1 MKKKTALSIL
11 LAAALAVSLAGCAK
25 TEKTEETPAPAAE
38 PEQITQETARLNG
51 GLTLTVPE
59 EYADL
64 VLVDTPENDPDGMLF
79 SVSEKASVDAAAA
92 DGQDDWGAGWLF
104 GISRISEEKL
114 HEMLCW
120 DMSGAEVFAKD
131 AEGNYY
137 LYNHPTDVRLYR
149 QGEIDAAATEQW
161 SKLNEWAA
169 AAADTLLADN
179 AGLAAYTRGNSML
192 DMYLARA
199 AYQQDTIYTLTT
211 FLSDALAPNGMDAA
225 PYVERLMDYAS
236 CEAADASETPAGA
249 FLTLDYPEDGMRY
262 DFFLA
267 EGMENYVREIGYN
280 GESLLKLTYADD
292 TKASAVVQEWFDA
305 LAEANGVS
313 PMLGRWAEKIAGRG
327 LITIMG
333 GENGTYDVQIDWRSS
348 AAERYLWEM
357 TATEQEDGSLRY
369 ENGRHVIRTFTS
381 DTEYTDAE
389 QYTNGTG
396 TFTLNSA
403 NEIMWQDDVDHAG
416 DDTVFISVD

>member
-1 MKKKTALSIL
+1 MKKKTVLSIL
-11 LAAALAVSLAGCAK
+11 LAAALAVSLTGCAK

-51 GLTLTVPE
+51 GLTLTIPE

-137 LYNHPTDVRLYR
+137 LYTHPTDVRLYR

-169 AAADTLLADN
+169 KAADAFLADN

-199 AYQQDTIYTLTT
+199 AYQQDANYTLAT
-211 FLSDALAPNGMDAA
+211 FTSDALAPNGMDAA
-225 PYVERLMDYAS
+225 PYAERLMGYESMETAPL
-236 CEAADASETPAGA
+236 AETPAGEYVVLS
-249 FLTLDYPEDGMRY
+249 FPDEDVRF
-262 DFFLA
+262 DFFYA
-267 EGMENYVREIGYN
+267 ESNFVRMVWSGNE
-280 GESLLKLTYADD
+280 ELLKLTYADD
-292 TKASAVVQEWFDA
+292 TEASAVAQEWFDA

-333 GENGTYDVQIDWRSS
+333 GENGTYDVVIDWSSS
-348 AAERYLWEM
+348 AFEKACWEM
-357 TATEQEDGSLRY
+357 TATAQDDGSLRY
-369 ENGRHVIRTFTS
+369 ENGRHFIRTYTS
-381 DTEYTDAE
+381 ETEYTDAE